1 MGEPDGQ
8 AVEESTSAIR
18 RASRVNSTLDPPEQT
33 QPSRHRRVRVLLAVW
48 LFCTPSSL
56 TASPPTIDSPL
67 TASPGNPDHGRRIV
81 LDRATSACLLCHSG
95 PFPAP
100 HLQGSIGPSLA
111 GVGTRLSPGEIRLRL
126 VDPARF
132 NPDTVMPAYHATT
145 GLTRVGQPWQGKPVL
160 TAEQI
165 EDVVAFLTT
174 LREP

>member
-1 MGEPDGQ
+1 MPLTPNLPTTRT
-8 AVEESTSAIR
+8 A
-18 RASRVNSTLDPPEQT
+18 QT
-33 QPSRHRRVRVLLAVW
+33 QPSQNRRGIVGCLLLAACV
-48 LFCTPSSL
+48 LSAPCAL
-56 TASPPTIDSPL
+56 TANPTLDTPL
-67 TASPGNPDHGRRIV
+67 TARPGNPDNGRRIV

-111 GVGTRLSPGEIRLRL
+111 GVGSRLSPSEIRLRL

-132 NPDTVMPAYHATT
+132 NPDTVMPAYHVTT